1 MTAQINFQVQHQKG
15 GAARTGN
22 LTVSGRQAL
31 TPAIVQAGSA
41 TTTLTP
47 TELHQCGTQ
56 VIKCGVLDSWRRFKD
71 RLTELPDLHA
81 LTHWDGLIITDS
93 GAAQAYSWA
102 KPRGRKPSGVNFHDP
117 QTGAMHFYTPAD
129 ALAIQQALGTDLRQ
143 SFARLADYYAP
154 VDDLN
159 AAVEQTAAWLQSEPL
174 PEDCLATIVGGGL
187 KRARQANVDAVPAN
201 AAGYS
206 IAGVDAAVPTEEQVR
221 LVKEVIAMLPAPKLR
236 YLPTSGDLRQLL
248 LLTSSGIDL
257 IDSDLAGREASM
269 GNALVGARRLHLDR
283 EHLALDQRV
292 LDSDCACPVCQAGI
306 SRAWIH
312 RLLTDHQP
320 LGERYLLLHNLF
332 TVNRAMA
339 SLRAAIAADSVPD
352 CLAEFGLDPAEM

>member
-1 MTAQINFQVQHQKG
+1 MTAQINFQVQYQKS

-22 LTVSGRQAL
+22 LTVNSRQAL
-31 TPAIVQAGSA
+31 TPAIVQTGSA
-41 TTTLTP
+41 TTTLTS

-56 VIKCGVLDSWRRFKD
+56 LIKCDVLDSWRQFKD
-71 RLTELPDLHA
+71 HLTELPDLHT

-93 GAAQAYSWA
+93 GAEQAYAWA
-102 KPRGRKPSGVNFHDP
+102 KPRGRKPAGVNFHDP

-129 ALAIQQALGTDLRQ
+129 ALAVQQALGADLRQ
-143 SFARLADYYAP
+143 SFARMADYYAP

-174 PEDCLATIVGGGL
+174 PENCLATVVGGGL
-187 KRARQANVDAVPAN
+187 KRARRANVNAVPAS

-221 LVKEVIAMLPAPKLR
+221 LVKEVITMLPALKLR

-248 LLTSSGIDL
+248 LLASNGVDL

-283 EHLALDQRV
+283 DHMALDQRV
-292 LDSDCACPVCQAGI
+292 LVPGCSCPVCQAGI

-312 RLLTDHQP
+312 RLLVRRQP

-332 TVNRAMA
+332 TVNQALA
-339 SLRAAIAADSVPD
+339 KLRAAIAANSVAD
-352 CLAEFGLDPAEM
+352 CLAEFNLDPAEM